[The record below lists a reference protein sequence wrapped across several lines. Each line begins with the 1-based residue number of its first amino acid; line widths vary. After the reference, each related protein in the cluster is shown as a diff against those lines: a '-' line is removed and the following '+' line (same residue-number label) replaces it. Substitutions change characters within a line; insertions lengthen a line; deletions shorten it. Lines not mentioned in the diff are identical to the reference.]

1 METVS
6 VLKVISVNVG
16 LPREITWKGRI
27 VSTGIFKEPVAGRVA
42 VRRLNL
48 DGDRHADLTVHG
60 GPDKAVY
67 VYPSEYYQY
76 WREQFP
82 DMDLPWGM
90 FGENLTVQGI
100 VDARVFIGDQFRVGS
115 ALLEVRQPRLP
126 CYKLG
131 IKFQRDDILKRFL
144 KSELTGFYFAVREE
158 GEVAAGDTISLVSRE
173 AHGVSVTDI
182 TRLNSI
188 EKRNQEKLRRAIAV
202 RSLPEDWREYFS
214 ERLQHLS
221 NS

>member
-48 DGDRHADLTVHG
+48 DGDRQADLTVHG